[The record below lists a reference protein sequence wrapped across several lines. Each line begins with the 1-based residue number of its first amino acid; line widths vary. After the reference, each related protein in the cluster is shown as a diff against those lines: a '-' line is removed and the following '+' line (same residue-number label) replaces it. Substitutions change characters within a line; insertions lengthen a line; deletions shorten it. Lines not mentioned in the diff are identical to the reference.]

1 MEIKANDLDSLY
13 TKIIREILNEGEI
26 TITRDMKVK
35 EIKGVHL
42 VLNNPRSRIIT
53 NSNRKMDIALAC
65 GELLWYLSGDD
76 SLDFINFYNKRYKNF
91 SDDGKKLHGSYG
103 KRIFSE
109 KNGESEWKM
118 AKQRLLNDNGTRQ
131 AVISIFRTET
141 DISKDTKDVPCTLNI
156 HFMIRDGKL
165 DCFISM
171 RSNDVIWGLPYD
183 IFTFTVLQELM
194 AQELGVDLGKYY
206 HYVNSMHIYEYHF
219 EFSKKI
225 LEGEQFKD
233 YQVVLNTG
241 SFNNIQGLLEQER
254 SIRDDKRINLS
265 TEYEL
270 FNDMILILN
279 LRMLSRTGQKKL
291 YYNKV
296 NLLHYPL
303 NNLMEW
309 KE

>member
-1 MEIKANDLDSLY
+1 
-13 TKIIREILNEGEI
+13 
-26 TITRDMKVK
+26 
-35 EIKGVHL
+35 
-42 VLNNPRSRIIT
+42 
-53 NSNRKMDIALAC
+53 
-65 GELLWYLSGDD
+65 
-76 SLDFINFYNKRYKNF
+76 
-91 SDDGKKLHGSYG
+91 
-103 KRIFSE
+103 
-109 KNGESEWKM
+109 M

-131 AVISIFRTET
+131 AAISIFKTET

-194 AQELGVDLGKYY
+194 AQELGVGLGKYY

-219 EFSKKI
+219 KFAKNI
-225 LEGEQFKD
+225 LEGKQITD
-233 YQVVLNTG
+233 YQVALNSS
-241 SFNNIQGLLEQER
+241 SFNNIQGLLKQEK
-254 SIRDDKRINLS
+254 SIRDNKRINLS
-265 TEYEL
+265 TKYEL
-270 FNDMILILN
+270 FNDMALILN
-279 LRMLSRTGQKKL
+279 LRMLSRTGQKDL

-303 NNLMEW
+303 NKLMEW